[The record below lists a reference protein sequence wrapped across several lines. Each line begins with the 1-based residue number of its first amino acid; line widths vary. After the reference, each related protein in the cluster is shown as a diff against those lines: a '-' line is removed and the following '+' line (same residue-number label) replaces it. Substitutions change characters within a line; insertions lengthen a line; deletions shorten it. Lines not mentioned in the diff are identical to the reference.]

1 VTAIRGSTNPSSG
14 VSSNAGSSDR
24 RNSASGGASPGS
36 GSSTESASAYARA
49 GGDTASNSTRLQ
61 PLNIVGA
68 GLAGALLAVLLAR
81 RGYPITLYDR
91 RPDPRETT
99 AEGGRSINLA
109 LAARGIRALE
119 RAGVMDRIR
128 PLLITMRGRMVHDL
142 SGATTLQPYGQRE
155 HEVIYSVGRAAL
167 NRVLIEEAARYNTV
181 TLRFNQTCL
190 AADPARNA
198 LRFRDTSIGDRSN
211 TRGAGGTA
219 SATDYET
226 PLTPTIAT
234 DGAGSAIR
242 QSLVATQH
250 VTAHEAW
257 LDHDYKELTIPAQ
270 TAASKLDGNSL
281 HIWPRGGFMLIALP
295 NTDGSFTATLFL
307 ARTGINSFASLK
319 DADAVSA
326 FFRREFPD
334 AQTLMPNLTRDFA
347 ANPQGQ
353 LGTVH
358 LTPWH
363 VGGSVLLL
371 GDAAH
376 AIVPFHGQGMNAAF
390 EDCAVLDSLLDRH
403 ATTAQWEPLF
413 AELSASRRPN
423 ADAIAAMALEN
434 YTEMRDTVLDAGFVR
449 RKSIAMDLERRFPDR
464 FIPRYS
470 MVMFHPEIP
479 YAEALRRGEIQAEIL
494 VELDAKREATTGNTN
509 AALAEQLV
517 TTRLKPL
524 VTPS

>member
-1 VTAIRGSTNPSSG
+1 
-14 VSSNAGSSDR
+14 VSSAERPPRD
-24 RNSASGGASPGS
+24 
-36 GSSTESASAYARA
+36 
-49 GGDTASNSTRLQ
+49 GDLTCVS
-61 PLNIVGA
+61 IIGA

-81 RGYPITLYDR
+81 RGFRINLYDR
-91 RPDPRETT
+91 RPDPRTTT

-119 RAGVMDRIR
+119 QAGVMDHIR
-128 PLLITMRGRMVHDL
+128 PLLIPMRGRMVHDL

-167 NRVLIEEAARYNTV
+167 NRVLIEAAARHEAV
-181 TLRFNQTCL
+181 SLRFNQTCI
-190 AADPARNA
+190 AADPERNV
-198 LRFRDTSIGDRSN
+198 LRFRDTGGANANIAAHDRSAAN
-211 TRGAGGTA
+211 H
-219 SATDYET
+219 DEYET
-226 PLTPTIAT
+226 ALAPTIAT
-234 DGAGSAIR
+234 DGAGSAVR
-242 QSLVATQH
+242 VSLAAARH
-250 VTAHEAW
+250 VTSCEDW
-257 LDHDYKELTIPAQ
+257 LDHDYKELAVPAQ
-270 TAASKLDGNSL
+270 TARNRLDANAL

-307 ARTGINSFASLK
+307 SRSGPNSFATLTN
-319 DADAVSA
+319 DTAVTA
-326 FFRREFPD
+326 FFQREFPD
-334 AQTLMPNLTRDFA
+334 ALALMPNLAQDFA

-390 EDCAVLDSLLDRH
+390 EDCSVLDSLLDRH
-403 ATTAQWEPLF
+403 SQWESLF
-413 AELSASRRPN
+413 AEFSTSRRPN
-423 ADAIAAMALEN
+423 AAAIAAMALEN

-449 RKSIAMDLERRFPDR
+449 RKEIAMDLERSFPNR

-479 YAEALRRGEIQAEIL
+479 YAEAVRRGAIQAEIL
-494 VELDAKREATTGNTN
+494 AELDEQRDARGNTDSGLAKR
-509 AALAEQLV
+509 LV
-517 TTRLKPL
+517 TDRLEPIE
-524 VTPS
+524 S

>member
-1 VTAIRGSTNPSSG
+1 MSS
-14 VSSNAGSSDR
+14 
-24 RNSASGGASPGS
+24 SA
-36 GSSTESASAYARA
+36 T
-49 GGDTASNSTRLQ
+49 LQ
-61 PLNIVGA
+61 EHPLNIVGA

-81 RGYPITLYDR
+81 RGFQINLYDR
-91 RPDPRETT
+91 RPDPRTT
-99 AEGGRSINLA
+99 AAEGGRSINLA

-119 RAGVMDRIR
+119 RAGVMDDIR
-128 PLLITMRGRMVHDL
+128 PLLIPMRGRMVHDL

-167 NRVLIEEAARYNTV
+167 NRVLIEAAARHDTV
-181 TLRFNQTCL
+181 SLHFDQTCL
-190 AADPARNA
+190 GANLERNV
-198 LRFRDTSIGDRSN
+198 LRFRT
-211 TRGAGGTA
+211 AGSTAPAHKPGTTNSP
-219 SATDYET
+219 SATHLDEYET

-234 DGAGSAIR
+234 DGAGSAVR
-242 QSLVATQH
+242 VSLTAANH
-250 VTAHEAW
+250 VVTREDW
-257 LDHDYKELTIPAQ
+257 LDHDYKELTI
-270 TAASKLDGNSL
+270 AAHAARNVLDTNAL

-307 ARTGINSFASLK
+307 ARTGPNSFATLT
-319 DADAVSA
+319 DATTVAA
-326 FFRREFPD
+326 FFQREFPD
-334 AQTLMPNLTRDFA
+334 ALALMPNLTRDFA

-390 EDCAVLDSLLDRH
+390 EDCSVLDSLLDRH
-403 ATTAQWEPLF
+403 TRWEPLF
-413 AELSASRRPN
+413 AEFSASRRPN
-423 ADAIAAMALEN
+423 AAAIAAMALEN

-449 RKSIAMDLERRFPDR
+449 RKAIAMDLERRFPDR

-479 YAEALRRGEIQAEIL
+479 YAEALRRGSIQAEIL
-494 VELDAKREATTGNTN
+494 AELDKNRDPRGNTDI
-509 AALAEQLV
+509 ALAQQV
-517 TTRLKPL
+517 VAARLDPIQ
-524 VTPS
+524 